1 MVIIVTCFSTPALHH
16 HHISPLQLPLTYM
29 AQHHPQAWAW
39 ESAMLLH
46 RRYYHHLDHSEQE
59 EAPHEREHMFEKPL
73 TPSDVGKLNRLVIPK
88 QHAERYFPLDGG
100 SAERGLLLS
109 FEDESGRVWWFR
121 YSYWTSSQSY
131 VLTKGWSR
139 FVKEKKLDA
148 GDVVLFE
155 RPRFGGQ
162 DHFYIGCRRQTPP
175 PAHSMTVLDGPEP
188 LSPVYH
194 AAACSY
200 PASNTARQDCLL
212 HDGKMWHTFQHHGIT
227 NTRTRNS
234 LVASMY
240 RRAEDRS
247 NAERDEAIETL
258 RRKFRLRA
266 GAGAGATAYDLS
278 LMVLARK
285 CFQLSA
291 IGWLMV
297 DPVHASS
304 TCLLCLMNLMVR
316 MLTGGPS
323 SPLPNGI
330 VDLTCEGTGH
340 WWRWAGGKSSVGEEE
355 GRRNPWISGHAISA
369 SLFIFSS
376 TIPL

>member
-1 MVIIVTCFSTPALHH
+1 
-16 HHISPLQLPLTYM
+16 M
-29 AQHHPQAWAW
+29 AQHHPQARAW

-46 RRYYHHLDHSEQE
+46 HRYYHHLYHSEQE

-100 SAERGLLLS
+100 SAEGGLLLS

-155 RPRFGGQ
+155 RPRFGGR
-162 DHFYIGCRRQTPP
+162 DHFYIGCRRQSPP
-175 PAHSMTVLDGPEP
+175 PAHSMTVPDGPEP

-200 PASNTARQDCLL
+200 PASNTVTQDCLL
-212 HDGKMWHTFQHHGIT
+212 HEGKMWHTFQYHGIT

-240 RRAEDRS
+240 RRAEERS

-266 GAGAGATAYDLS
+266 GAGATAYDLS

-285 CFQLSA
+285 RFQFSA
-291 IGWLMV
+291 I
-297 DPVHASS
+297 
-304 TCLLCLMNLMVR
+304 
-316 MLTGGPS
+316 GGPS

-340 WWRWAGGKSSVGEEE
+340 WWRWAGGKRSVGKEE
-355 GRRNPWISGHAISA
+355 GRGEEIPGFPGMR
-369 SLFIFSS
+369 SLRPFSFS
-376 TIPL
+376 LQRFHCRRPVGSDGWDIW